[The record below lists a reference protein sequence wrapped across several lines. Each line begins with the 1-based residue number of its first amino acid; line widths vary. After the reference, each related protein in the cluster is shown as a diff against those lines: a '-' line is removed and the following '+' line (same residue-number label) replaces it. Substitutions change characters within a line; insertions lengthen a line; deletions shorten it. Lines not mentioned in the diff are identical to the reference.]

1 MSIKDEVH
9 AYLSNYR
16 HTNICFP
23 KLCVKDG
30 KITEKEE
37 YSSLISSLFGT
48 FGEKEGIETW
58 VIQTCQAKPQKI
70 ETKITTLK
78 ELSSHANYIFLQTS
92 VKKKGEM
99 RLTLEAEYEYT
110 IFYWLGNPNNTSIN
124 FSTAYYISVF
134 SYDLKPKEI
143 FREESNDES
152 IQFKELFQ

>member
-9 AYLSNYR
+9 DYLSNYT

-58 VIQTCQAKPQKI
+58 VIQTSNKKPQKI
-70 ETKITTLK
+70 DKRITTLN
-78 ELSSHANYIFLQTS
+78 ELSLQANYIFLHTL
-92 VKKKGEM
+92 VKNKGEK

-143 FREESNDES
+143 FREESNAES